1 MTEEKILAFLNI
13 DKNKKADKTI
23 MNIAMWF
30 DVAFSLA
37 IILFGLL
44 FEYISINLFN
54 IVFLSLFL
62 AVDIAFVVLICTAK
76 NPVCEINYTLIILS
90 TSTLKLLYG
99 FVVFADGEYVAQG
112 YPIFTWIHVTILTS
126 FLVAAIYVI
135 IKFTIVYRDLR
146 EHSLEYASK
155 KAKRDNKF
163 PKWALIFLILP
174 PMFFVRMFR
183 GIWSKLGI
191 GLGVC
196 FWFFMCCWLFMSLI
210 FLPKYIVAKKYKV
223 ASWLK

>member
-1 MTEEKILAFLNI
+1 
-13 DKNKKADKTI
+13 

-99 FVVFADGEYVAQG
+99 FVVFADG
-112 YPIFTWIHVTILTS
+112 
-126 FLVAAIYVI
+126 
-135 IKFTIVYRDLR
+135 
-146 EHSLEYASK
+146 
-155 KAKRDNKF
+155 
-163 PKWALIFLILP
+163 
-174 PMFFVRMFR
+174 
-183 GIWSKLGI
+183 
-191 GLGVC
+191 
-196 FWFFMCCWLFMSLI
+196 
-210 FLPKYIVAKKYKV
+210 
-223 ASWLK
+223 